1 MPNVT
6 KKNLTIIKSIIA
18 WKWNHLFTKNYF
30 RKKKISYCYRFIP
43 GDFQVICGSM
53 VGETSAETTAWYN
66 RTLRGPMTLRVHMF
80 VKLWKKFLEEL
91 KSTRQK
97 IIYTNVIEDFSW
109 KNDIKLQKL
118 QSRKVQ
124 KMSIMLQGKTYI
136 LFTLP
141 TIKTKTKYDS

>member
-80 VKLWKKFLEEL
+80 VQLWKRFLEEL

-97 IIYTNVIEDFSW
+97 IIYTNRRLFMKKWYKVIKITIAKSTE
-109 KNDIKLQKL
+109 NVYHVARQNL
-118 QSRKVQ
+118 
-124 KMSIMLQGKTYI
+124 I